1 MKKKL
6 LSILTAMLF
15 LAAALL
21 PAQATPFSSITAF
34 NTLTDGTVVYAS
46 NWNGAIGSLYTWIN
60 SVLLPNINVLTTLGD
75 MYVCG
80 SGGSSLGRLA
90 VGANGTVLTANSG
103 ASLGVNWASIANT
116 TYITTKGDLIGF
128 STAAGRI
135 PVGTNGTVLT
145 ADSTQPFGVGWETA
159 GAASIPSG
167 TIVSY
172 NPSYGGNTIPTG
184 WVLCDGN
191 NSTPNLIGM
200 FILGGQPTTSSSTAN
215 ASGFGNQTP
224 NSVYSGNVSHTH
236 GANLGFSGNTGTP
249 YGGAVVVSIGS
260 GASVSTS
267 AHAHTF
273 SGTASGTTSAT
284 NSAPA
289 CYVLVYIMKV

>member
-6 LSILTAMLF
+6 LSIVTAFLF
-15 LAAALL
+15 ALALL
-21 PAQATPFSSITAF
+21 TPVQATPFSSLTAF
-34 NTLTDGTVVYAS
+34 NTLTDGTVVYAA

-60 SVLLPNINVLTTLGD
+60 TVLLPNINVLTTLGD

-80 SGGSSLGRLA
+80 AGGGSLARLP

-116 TYITTKGDLIGF
+116 TYITTKGDLVGF
-128 STAAGRI
+128 STAAGRF

-145 ADSTQPFGVGWETA
+145 ADSTQPFGFGWETA

-172 NPSYGGNTIPTG
+172 SPSYGGNTIPSG

-200 FILGGQPTTSSSTAN
+200 FILGGQPSTSSSTAN
-215 ASGFGNQTP
+215 SSGFGNQTV
-224 NSVYSGNVSHTH
+224 NSVYSANVTHSHT
-236 GANLGFSGNTGTP
+236 
-249 YGGAVVVSIGS
+249 Y
-260 GASVSTS
+260 
-267 AHAHTF
+267 
-273 SGTASGTTSAT
+273 SGTTSTASAVIANCT
-284 NSAPA
+284 AGAGNVVVEQGHSHTYSGTTSSQNSAPA
-289 CYVLVYIMKV
+289 CYVLVYIMKI